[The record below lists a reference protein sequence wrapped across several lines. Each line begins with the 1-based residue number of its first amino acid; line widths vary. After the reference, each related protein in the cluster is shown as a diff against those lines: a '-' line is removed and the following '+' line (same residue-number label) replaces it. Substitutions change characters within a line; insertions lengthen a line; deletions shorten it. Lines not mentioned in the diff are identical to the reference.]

1 MSSPREASL
10 TAAEQFAAL
19 FDLPA
24 RLDRIERLLE
34 RLVGGQEAMA
44 HAGALAPVDLAAA
57 APVLGKSVATL
68 RRMAKAGQL
77 PGAFRMG
84 RSWRIR
90 LGDVRA
96 QDDEIGQLAQQARA
110 R

>member
-1 MSSPREASL
+1 VADRADAL
-10 TAAEQFAAL
+10 AAAL
-19 FDLPA
+19 GALLDLPA
-24 RLDRIERLLE
+24 RFDRIERLLE

-44 HAGALAPVDLAAA
+44 QSGALAPVDLAAA
-57 APVLGKSVATL
+57 APALGKSVATL

-84 RSWRIR
+84 RSWRVR
-90 LGDVRA
+90 LGDVRG
-96 QDDEIGQLAQQARA
+96 QPDEIGQLAAEARA